1 MRKVTAKHLRFRIGS
16 QSKSFIFLL
25 AASIAL
31 PSLSIDSCLASLPV
45 IGVSLGVHPADTV
58 AILSLF
64 MVGFAGGQLAFGPL
78 SDRIGRR
85 PALLFGCVLFAV
97 AAVGCACAP
106 TLTTLAF
113 WRFVQGLGAA
123 AGSVITFAI
132 IRDLFSGAAGRS
144 RLSYISVVGT
154 IAPIVAPTVGGL
166 IATWQGWR
174 AVFFWLAAAGALLVI
189 ILFFSLEESLP
200 TRNRHA
206 LRPRH
211 LVTNYW
217 RVLSHRTCL
226 LYLLI
231 GGFSFGALFAYV
243 SGSAFVFIDVFGVD
257 PRIYGALFAVN
268 AFAIAVGAF
277 ISGRLTTRGVSTNR
291 LIIAGLLISFCAT
304 SALFGGAIMGWLNAF
319 SIMPLLILNTFSMG
333 LVTPNA
339 VHGTME
345 PMPRIAGVASS
356 AFGSIRMLGGAISSE
371 FVAIWY
377 RGTPVAMGET
387 MALFAACSLFVGLL
401 LIQPRRRQ
409 GERRERAETIANA
422 LNRRRGEKRTRGYT
436 REAAT
441 RPNRTR
447 F

>member
-1 MRKVTAKHLRFRIGS
+1 MRKVTVKRLPFRIGP

-45 IGVSLGVHPADTV
+45 IGISLGARPVDTV
-58 AILSLF
+58 SILSLF
-64 MVGFAGGQLAFGPL
+64 MIGFAGGQLAFGPL

-85 PALLFGCVLFAV
+85 PALLIGCVLFAV

-106 TLTTLAF
+106 TLIILSF

-132 IRDLFSGAAGRS
+132 IRDLFSGTAARS

-174 AVFFWLAAAGALLVI
+174 AVFFWLAAAAVLLIIVLLVG
-189 ILFFSLEESLP
+189 LEESLSN
-200 TRNRHA
+200 RNRHA
-206 LRPRH
+206 LRPQR
-211 LVTNYW
+211 LITNYW

-277 ISGRLTTRGVSTNR
+277 ISGRLSTRGVAANR
-291 LIIAGLLISFCAT
+291 LILAGLIISFCAT
-304 SALFGGAIMGWLNAF
+304 AALFCGAILGWLNAF

-356 AFGSIRMLGGAISSE
+356 AFGSIRMLGGAVSSE
-371 FVAIWY
+371 FVAWWY
-377 RGTPVAMGET
+377 HGTPVAMGET
-387 MALFAACSLFVGLL
+387 MALFAACSLFVGLF
-401 LIQPRRRQ
+401 LIQPRRSR
-409 GERRERAETIANA
+409 GERRESPMEPIANA
-422 LNRRRGEKRTRGYT
+422 VN
-436 REAAT
+436 A
-441 RPNRTR
+441 P
-447 F
+447 

>member
-1 MRKVTAKHLRFRIGS
+1 MRKVAAKHLRFRIAS

-58 AILSLF
+58 VILSLF

-132 IRDLFSGAAGRS
+132 IRDLFSGATGRS

-154 IAPIVAPTVGGL
+154 IAPIVAPTLGGL

-174 AVFFWLAAAGALLVI
+174 AVFFWLAAAGVLLVI

-387 MALFAACSLFVGLL
+387 MAVFAACSLFVGLL
-401 LIQPRRRQ
+401 LIQPRPRQ

-422 LNRRRGEKRTRGYT
+422 V
-436 REAAT
+436 
-441 RPNRTR
+441 
-447 F
+447 

>member
-1 MRKVTAKHLRFRIGS
+1 MRKVTAKHLRFRIGW

-85 PALLFGCVLFAV
+85 PALLFGCVLFAI

-154 IAPIVAPTVGGL
+154 IAPILAPTVGGL

-277 ISGRLTTRGVSTNR
+277 ISGRLGTRGVSTNR

-304 SALFGGAIMGWLNAF
+304 SALFGGAVMGWLNAF

-387 MALFAACSLFVGLL
+387 MALFATCSLFVGLL

-409 GERRERAETIANA
+409 GERPERAETIANA
-422 LNRRRGEKRTRGYT
+422 V
-436 REAAT
+436 
-441 RPNRTR
+441 
-447 F
+447 

>member
-1 MRKVTAKHLRFRIGS
+1 MREATVKNLRFRIGP

-25 AASIAL
+25 AASITL
-31 PSLSIDSCLASLPV
+31 SSLSIDSCLASLPV
-45 IGVSLGVHPADTV
+45 IGVSLGEHPGDTV
-58 AILSLF
+58 SILSLF
-64 MVGFAGGQLAFGPL
+64 MIGFAGGQLAFGPL

-85 PALLFGCVLFAV
+85 PALLIGCVLFAI

-106 TLTTLAF
+106 TLTVLAF
-113 WRFVQGLGAA
+113 WRLVQGLGAA

-132 IRDLFSGAAGRS
+132 IRDLFSGAAARS

-174 AVFFWLAAAGALLVI
+174 AVFFWLAAAGALLI
-189 ILFFSLEESLP
+189 IVLLTGLEESLSA
-200 TRNRHA
+200 RNRHA
-206 LRPRH
+206 LRPRR
-211 LVTNYW
+211 LITNYW
-217 RVLSHRTCL
+217 RVLSHRTCI

-277 ISGRLTTRGVSTNR
+277 TSGQLSTRGVAANR
-291 LIIAGLLISFCAT
+291 LILAGLVISFCAT
-304 SALFGGAIMGWLNAF
+304 AALFSGAILGWLNAL

-371 FVAIWY
+371 FVAMWY
-377 RGTPVAMGET
+377 RGTPLAMGET
-387 MALFAACSLFVGLL
+387 MALFAACSLFVGLF
-401 LIQPRRRQ
+401 LIP
-409 GERRERAETIANA
+409 GHPKGH
-422 LNRRRGEKRTRGYT
+422 L
-436 REAAT
+436 
-441 RPNRTR
+441 
-447 F
+447 

>member
-1 MRKVTAKHLRFRIGS
+1 MQEITVRHPRFRIGP

-45 IGVSLGVHPADTV
+45 IGVSLGVQPADTV

-78 SDRIGRR
+78 SDRMGRR
-85 PALLFGCVLFAV
+85 PALLLGCVLFAV
-97 AAVGCACAP
+97 AALGCAWAP
-106 TLTTLAF
+106 TLLVLAF

-123 AGSVITFAI
+123 SGSVITFAI

-174 AVFFWLAAAGALLVI
+174 AVFFWLAAAAALLI
-189 ILFFSLEESLP
+189 IVLFTGLEESLP

-211 LVTNYW
+211 LISNYW
-217 RVLSHRTCL
+217 RVVSHRTCI

-231 GGFSFGALFAYV
+231 GGFSFGSLFAYV
-243 SGSAFVFIDVFGVD
+243 SGSSFVFIDVFGVD

-277 ISGRLTTRGVSTNR
+277 ISGRLSTRGVAANP

-304 SALFGGAIMGWLNAF
+304 TGLFGGAMFGWLNAF
-319 SIMPLLILNTFSMG
+319 SIMPLLVLNTFSMG

-339 VHGTME
+339 VHGVME

-356 AFGSIRMLGGAISSE
+356 AFGGIRMLGGAISSE
-371 FVAIWY
+371 FVAMWY
-377 RGTPVAMGET
+377 HGTPAAMGET
-387 MALFAACSLFVGLL
+387 MALFAACALLVGLL
-401 LIQPRRRQ
+401 LIQPRWSR
-409 GERRERAETIANA
+409 GERPESGEQAESVASA
-422 LNRRRGEKRTRGYT
+422 LNAR
-436 REAAT
+436 
-441 RPNRTR
+441 
-447 F
+447 

>member
-1 MRKVTAKHLRFRIGS
+1 MQKVTAKHLPFRIGP
-16 QSKSFIFLL
+16 QSKSFIVLL

-45 IGVSLGVHPADTV
+45 IGVSLGARAVDTV
-58 AILSLF
+58 SILSLF
-64 MVGFAGGQLAFGPL
+64 MIGFAGGQLAFGPL

-85 PALLFGCVLFAV
+85 PALLIGCVLFAV
-97 AAVGCACAP
+97 AAIGCAYAP
-106 TLTTLAF
+106 TLTVLAF

-132 IRDLFSGAAGRS
+132 IRDLFSGVAARS

-166 IATWQGWR
+166 VATWEGWR
-174 AVFFWLAAAGALLVI
+174 AVFFWLAVAAALLI
-189 ILFFSLEESLP
+189 IVLLTGLEESLP

-206 LRPRH
+206 LRPRR
-211 LVTNYW
+211 LITNYW
-217 RVLSHRTCL
+217 RVLSHRTCI

-277 ISGRLTTRGVSTNR
+277 ISGRLSTRGVPANQ
-291 LIIAGLLISFCAT
+291 LILAGLLISFFAT
-304 SALFGGAIMGWLNAF
+304 AALFSGAILGWLNAF
-319 SIMPLLILNTFSMG
+319 SIMPLLILTTFSMG

-371 FVAIWY
+371 FVAMWY
-377 RGTPVAMGET
+377 HGTPVAMGET
-387 MALFAACSLFVGLL
+387 MALFAACSVFVGLF
-401 LIQPRRRQ
+401 LIQPRRGR
-409 GERRERAETIANA
+409 GEHRERAESIPNA
-422 LNRRRGEKRTRGYT
+422 VN
-436 REAAT
+436 A
-441 RPNRTR
+441 P
-447 F
+447 

>member
-132 IRDLFSGAAGRS
+132 IRDLFSGATGRS

-174 AVFFWLAAAGALLVI
+174 AVFFWLAAAGVLLVI

-211 LVTNYW
+211 LITNYW

-257 PRIYGALFAVN
+257 PRVYGALFAVN

-277 ISGRLTTRGVSTNR
+277 IGGRLSTRGVSTNR

-345 PMPRIAGVASS
+345 PMPRIAGVTSS

-377 RGTPVAMGET
+377 HGTPVAMGET

-409 GERRERAETIANA
+409 GEHRERAETIATA
-422 LNRRRGEKRTRGYT
+422 V
-436 REAAT
+436 
-441 RPNRTR
+441 
-447 F
+447 

>member
-1 MRKVTAKHLRFRIGS
+1 MRKVTVKRLPFRIGP

-25 AASIAL
+25 AASITL
-31 PSLSIDSCLASLPV
+31 SSLSIDSCLASLPV
-45 IGVSLGVHPADTV
+45 IGVSLGARAGDTV
-58 AILSLF
+58 SILSLF
-64 MVGFAGGQLAFGPL
+64 MIGFAGGQLAFGPL
-78 SDRIGRR
+78 SDRFGRR
-85 PALLFGCVLFAV
+85 PALLIGCALFAV
-97 AAVGCACAP
+97 ASVGCACAP
-106 TLTTLAF
+106 TLIILSF
-113 WRFVQGLGAA
+113 WRFFQGLGAA

-132 IRDLFSGAAGRS
+132 IRDLFSGAAARS

-174 AVFFWLAAAGALLVI
+174 AVFFWLAVAGAFLVVVLLI
-189 ILFFSLEESLP
+189 GLEESLLS
-200 TRNRHA
+200 RNPHA

-211 LVTNYW
+211 LITNYW

-243 SGSAFVFIDVFGVD
+243 SGSAFVFIDVFRVD
-257 PRIYGALFAVN
+257 PRIYGALFAIN

-277 ISGRLTTRGVSTNR
+277 SSGRLSTRGVSPNR
-291 LIIAGLLISFCAT
+291 LILAGLLISFCAT
-304 SALFGGAIMGWLNAF
+304 AALFGGAILGWLNAF
-319 SIMPLLILNTFSMG
+319 SIMPLLTLNTFSMG

-371 FVAIWY
+371 FVAMWY
-377 RGTPVAMGET
+377 RGTPLAMGET
-387 MALFAACSLFVGLL
+387 MALFAACSLFVGLF
-401 LIQPRRRQ
+401 LIQPRRSR
-409 GERRERAETIANA
+409 GERRERTEPIANA
-422 LNRRRGEKRTRGYT
+422 LN
-436 REAAT
+436 A
-441 RPNRTR
+441 P
-447 F
+447 